1 MSRPVHYV
9 NTEERDYT
17 VVSKDP
23 WVFEFRVDPQE
34 IGKLK
39 QPRALVAMRNSPRHF
54 NITKV
59 QRMPGPPVE
68 GMHLVQVT
76 AKMET

>member
-23 WVFEFRVDPQE
+23 WVFEFRVNPKE
-34 IGKLK
+34 IGELR
-39 QPRALVAMRNSPRHF
+39 QPRALIAGTNSARHF

-59 QRMPGPPVE
+59 RRVPGPPVE